1 MAEGQNSIS
10 KSEALALLTRY
21 CSREEHCIA
30 DALEKLNIYKLPE
43 SVVEEVIGVLVK
55 EKYIDELRYSLAY
68 VHDKSKFNK
77 WGRFKISYSLKQKRI
92 PENILQEALESISD
106 DECRQ
111 VLHDELAK
119 KLRSLPKASN
129 YELKGKL
136 YRFAAGRGFE
146 NDIIL
151 EVIGEL
157 LEE

>member
-10 KSEALALLTRY
+10 KNEALSLLTHY
-21 CSREEHCIA
+21 CSREERCIA
-30 DALEKLNIYKLPE
+30 DAREKLNDYNLPT
-43 SVVEEVIGVLVK
+43 SIVDDIIHHLVK
-55 EKYIDELRYSLAY
+55 EKYIDEHRYASAF
-68 VHDKSKFNK
+68 VNDHTKFNK
-77 WGRFKISYSLKQKRI
+77 WGKYKISYGLKQKHI
-92 PENILQEALESISD
+92 PEVIIHEALESISD
-106 DECRQ
+106 DECRKI
-111 VLHDELAK
+111 LHDELSK

-136 YRFAAGRGFE
+136 YRFAASRGFE